1 MTTLTTVWLLADVI
15 LRSSSHPGINSVS
28 FCGQRA
34 VIDHQGHLVNGV
46 NGSIHAVPPQQDS
59 RVTLNQ
65 GGRLGLDIE
74 RQAQRCAHMEES
86 VTRTPL
92 PLL

>member
-1 MTTLTTVWLLADVI
+1 MTTLTTVWLLADVV
-15 LRSSSHPGINSVS
+15 LRSSSHPGINGVP

-34 VIDHQGHLVNGV
+34 VVDHQGHLVNGV
-46 NGSIHAVPPQQDS
+46 NGSIRAPPPQQDS

-65 GGRLGLDIE
+65 GELLGLDIQ
-74 RQAQRCAHMEES
+74 RQAQRGAHVEES
-86 VTRTPL
+86 VTRAPL